1 MQYILLIYSDE
12 QLWSAMSREQ
22 MTDVMHAYVAYSK
35 ELAAAGV
42 LRGGSE
48 LAPVAS
54 ATTVRVRN
62 GQALLTDG
70 PFAETREQLGG
81 YYLIDVPD
89 LDAATTWAA
98 KVPSALVG
106 SIEVRPL
113 TENQANAHV

>member
-12 QLWSAMSREQ
+12 ALWGAMTPAQ
-22 MTDVMHAYVAYSK
+22 MTEVMQAYVAYSK

-62 GQALLTDG
+62 GKPLLTDG

-81 YYLIDVPD
+81 FYLIDVPD
-89 LDAATTWAA
+89 LDAATRWAA

-113 TENQANAHV
+113 TANQANSQA